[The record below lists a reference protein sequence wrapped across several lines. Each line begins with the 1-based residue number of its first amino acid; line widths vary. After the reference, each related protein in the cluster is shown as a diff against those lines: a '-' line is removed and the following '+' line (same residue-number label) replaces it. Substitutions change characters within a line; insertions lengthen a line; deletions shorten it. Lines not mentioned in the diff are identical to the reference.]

1 MKQHDAGRRYTAKY
15 STMPPSVMIKESKT
29 PTSNKGTMHPACTQ
43 AYAPVFRLHLSL
55 PFDHWPVLN
64 VRENAGSDGNHEAVL
79 SMRAISMRDPA
90 MIQSLLCIGYPS
102 GSARLYTR
110 AFAHGFPTTQS

>member
-1 MKQHDAGRRYTAKY
+1 MVLDHTQDAKQGVMKQHDAGRRYTAKY
-15 STMPPSVMIKESKT
+15 STMPPSIMIKESKT
-29 PTSNKGTMHPACTQ
+29 PTSNKGNMHPACTQ

-55 PFDHWPVLN
+55 PFDHEPVLN

-90 MIQSLLCIGYPS
+90 MIQSLLS
-102 GSARLYTR
+102 
-110 AFAHGFPTTQS
+110 